1 MKIVSFKNLSISQR
15 IMYLAVAIS
24 VMLVT
29 IVLLFS
35 ANQIVA
41 SKNSIK
47 ASVNENRSFAVIEK
61 IDRNFYERFGDV
73 QAFAFNKLAQQAI
86 DSGRASEDVQKF
98 INTMISYYVL
108 YDLMLIVNREGKIIA
123 ANTTDK
129 NGKLMQ
135 TKTILGED
143 MSNEEWFRT
152 CFSLAGPEGGAWYS
166 DFMENKMVA
175 TLLNSRGYGMAFAAP
190 IKNNAGEVIG
200 AWYNYANWSDVTQD
214 IRRETERRL
223 KREEPNAFILITNK
237 NGDVI
242 DGSDENH
249 ILKLQLKETSLN
261 EAENIDVNGIRA
273 SFHDYVCGIAEGS
286 GAYTYKGNNWKVFT
300 FVPKESLSVRIFFG
314 ELLPFASVV
323 IAVLACGIIG
333 FFLMARQISN
343 TTFELQNIIKEV
355 GEGGLP
361 IVPDS
366 HSTDELAQMK
376 KSIKNLVESLR
387 KTSAFANE
395 VGNGNL
401 EAVFTALSEHD
412 ILGQSLLTMRGNLVK
427 IKVDEEKRKWII
439 NGMAELG
446 DKFRKSA
453 GLYALCEDV
462 LIFVCKYLNANQGA
476 IFLHES
482 QEGKNILKLVSCY
495 AWNRK
500 KFKNIVVEEDE
511 GLIGQVWIEAQV
523 IYITDVPDDF
533 VKITSGLGESN
544 PSCICILPLKTAAGV
559 LGVMEIATFK
569 KFESHE
575 MELLTKISEN
585 LASALES
592 ERTAE
597 RTSKLLQQT
606 QQQTEL
612 MRSQEEELR
621 QSLEEMTSTQEEFA
635 RREKEYQQEIAR
647 FKDQARKINNGV
659 PLVDQV

>member
-1 MKIVSFKNLSISQR
+1 MKIISFKDLSISKR

-24 VMLVT
+24 LMLVT

-35 ANQIVA
+35 ANQIVE

-98 INTMISYYVL
+98 INTMIGYYVL
-108 YDLMLIVNREGKIIA
+108 YDLMLIVNNDGKIIA
-123 ANTTDK
+123 ANTVDK

-135 TKTILGED
+135 TKSILGHD
-143 MSNEEWFRT
+143 MSNEEWFRV
-152 CFSLAGPEGGAWYS
+152 CFSAGGPEGGAWYS

-175 TLLNSRGYGMAFAAP
+175 ALLNSKGYGMAFAAP

-200 AWYNYANWSDVTQD
+200 AWYNFANWSDVTQD

-223 KREEPNAFILITNK
+223 KREEPNAFILVTNK

-242 DGSDENH
+242 DGSDESH
-249 ILKLQLKETSLN
+249 ILKLQLKETIAN
-261 EAENIDVNGIRA
+261 EQEEINVNGVRA
-273 SFHDYVCGIAEGS
+273 NFRDYVCGIAEGS

-300 FVPKESLSVRIFFG
+300 FVPKESLSLKIFFG

-333 FFLMARQISN
+333 FFVMARQISS
-343 TTFELQNIIKEV
+343 TTMALQNIITRV
-355 GEGGLP
+355 GEGELP
-361 IVPDS
+361 IVSDS
-366 HSTDELAQMK
+366 RSNDELAQMK

-387 KTSAFANE
+387 KTSAFASE

-401 EAVFTALSEHD
+401 DADFVALSD
-412 ILGQSLLTMRGNLVK
+412 GDVLGQSLLTMRANLVK

-446 DKFRKSA
+446 DKFRKSS
-453 GLYALCEDV
+453 GLNALCEDI
-462 LIFVCKYLNANQGA
+462 LIFICKYLKANQGA

-482 QEGKNILKLVSCY
+482 QDGKNILKLVSCY

-500 KFKNIVVEEDE
+500 KFKNIIVEEDE
-511 GLIGQVWIEAQV
+511 GLIGQVWLEGQMIC
-523 IYITDVPDDF
+523 ITDAPDDF

-544 PSCICILPLKTAAGV
+544 PSCICILPLKTEAGA

-585 LASALES
+585 LASSLES

-621 QSLEEMTSTQEEFA
+621 QSLEEMTSTQEEFS

-647 FKDQARKINNGV
+647 FKDQRKSVHNGS